1 MESPSNAS
9 LISSQQQQAQV
20 SASTTAAVGT
30 QKAPFQNTKMPQ
42 NTASWSQLKT
52 STTSSSVSGE
62 TLTATSST
70 TSKPV
75 DSFTKYKMQLLEQKQ
90 KEQQQKQQQQNP
102 PLVTTSF
109 SDEIPKRSSPPPLPI
124 SSATNPISPPSLTT
138 TTTSDLD
145 SNSQM
150 SPPVASPPPPPPL
163 NPPSQATDQDSEL
176 KRSMSIQEM
185 REKARK
191 KREEIANKMTDMSE
205 QHQLMAQ
212 FEQNLMPPS

>member
-1 MESPSNAS
+1 
-9 LISSQQQQAQV
+9 
-20 SASTTAAVGT
+20 
-30 QKAPFQNTKMPQ
+30 MPQ
-42 NTASWSQLKT
+42 NTASWSQLKA

-102 PLVTTSF
+102 PLVTTSVAAISF
-109 SDEIPKRSSPPPLPI
+109 SDEVPKRSSPPPLPI

-150 SPPVASPPPPPPL
+150 SPPVASPPPL
-163 NPPSQATDQDSEL
+163 HPPSQATDQDSEL

-191 KREEIANKMTDMSE
+191 KREEMANKMTDMSE
-205 QHQLMAQ
+205 QHNLMAQ